1 MTATQWEKGL
11 RWRRVVSPLRGSIIF
26 QRVPRA
32 CRLRRLH
39 PGLSWD
45 SPSGLPYR
53 QKHLFWLALY
63 VSFSVQPKLSRT
75 WMSGLK
81 GRNMIA
87 QGVAAEGGKPWVN
100 GSKNNQALKERN
112 NLLHGGA
119 DD

>member
-1 MTATQWEKGL
+1 
-11 RWRRVVSPLRGSIIF
+11 
-26 QRVPRA
+26 
-32 CRLRRLH
+32 
-39 PGLSWD
+39 
-45 SPSGLPYR
+45 
-53 QKHLFWLALY
+53 
-63 VSFSVQPKLSRT
+63 
-75 WMSGLK
+75 MSGLK